1 MNFMELWI
9 FKQENGVMGYY
20 LRPLE
25 LQMKNQLE
33 KMK

>member
-9 FKQENGVMGYY
+9 FKQENGAMVYY
-20 LRPLE
+20 LRHLE